1 MDEKQ
6 YAQSHRGA
14 TLTVQIQP
22 GQSPQDVLRTVQKS
36 ITEGLR
42 YVELRDDL
50 ICDEELLWISDR
62 LPRPTKLL
70 SLRRTREEERSR
82 LSLIRRCQPALLDV
96 ALELGHDANRLYSL
110 IEPTGSVRGVVSC
123 HARDRS
129 VPFAQA
135 LANLSKQVPSHFATK
150 AALPIDNLAELF
162 DGHRWH
168 LQDPQRNLFLPIAS
182 DGSGRFR
189 FYRLLLGESLLLN
202 FLRDPCAPLIP
213 DQPTLS
219 EWQTR
224 HQVPIP
230 TQGPIPFA
238 AIVGDPVEHSR
249 TPAHHGSFFAR
260 YGMPVLKVRVTSLDL
275 SSDVLSIL
283 LSLGLR
289 ACAITSPHKTWL
301 RDSID
306 QHSGMWE
313 VSDDRDPQSAGN
325 TLVACD
331 DGTVFGT
338 STDGIGLR
346 AAWEETLIAQRE
358 RCGQNPGIAVFGG
371 GGLLPLLRT
380 VFPGALFLSVR
391 SGKPRDASPSGPADK
406 DITVLVWSVGP
417 SRFVHNPPSGLRPK
431 LVFDL
436 NYAEDSPARAYA
448 QSIGAQHVDGSL
460 FFRKQAD
467 AQQLFW
473 QRHLGHSQAARDHVD
488 FAKRSPQ

>member
-1 MDEKQ
+1 MT
-6 YAQSHRGA
+6 APPRSFHGA
-14 TLTVQIQP
+14 TFT
-22 GQSPQDVLRTVQKS
+22 LRTLPNRSLSDTISLGHALLSQ
-36 ITEGLR
+36 GLR
-42 YVELRDDL
+42 LIELRDDL
-50 ICDEELLWISDR
+50 LTDEALAHCKESFPAHHI
-62 LPRPTKLL
+62 LL
-70 SLRRTREEERSR
+70 SLRRQRSD
-82 LSLIRRCQPALLDV
+82 LSAFVTTWNPHFLDI
-96 ALELGHDANRLYSL
+96 ALELGPLPPSL
-110 IEPTGSVRGVVSC
+110 TSWLTQRPILRTIRSL
-123 HARDRS
+123 HARQES
-129 VPFAQA
+129 EEVSSLLLA
-135 LANLSKQVPSHFATK
+135 LSDQTPPDQIIK
-150 AALPIDNLAELF
+150 AAIPIRTIRELVQ
-162 DGHRWH
+162 GHTW
-168 LQDPQRNLFLPIAS
+168 QRSNPRRHVFLPIAS

-224 HQVPIP
+224 HHVPIP
-230 TQGPIPFA
+230 AQGPIPFA

-380 VFPGALFLSVR
+380 VFPGALFLSAR
-391 SGKPRDASPSGPADK
+391 SGKPRSTGGRRS
-406 DITVLVWSVGP
+406 
-417 SRFVHNPPSGLRPK
+417 NPTTTP
-431 LVFDL
+431 
-436 NYAEDSPARAYA
+436 
-448 QSIGAQHVDGSL
+448 IGT
-460 FFRKQAD
+460 
-467 AQQLFW
+467 
-473 QRHLGHSQAARDHVD
+473 
-488 FAKRSPQ
+488 RS